1 MKIVTV
7 GSRDSRLAVAQARLV
22 MDAIGRLH
30 PEVETRLVTMKTSGD
45 HLLDRSLDAVGG
57 KGLFIKELDEALL
70 DGRVDI
76 CVHSYK
82 DMPVPDDPRLP
93 VLAVCGREDPRD
105 ALVLPAGVVQ
115 SDPDPAGPIGT
126 SSLRRRHQLTGLYP
140 GHRCEPVRGNI
151 QTRLDKLDSGR
162 YAAQVLALAGLNRLG
177 LAERAGRVFTVEEML
192 PAACQGMLAVQ
203 GRAGEDHPYLDG
215 LGDASARD
223 AALAERGFVLG
234 LGATCASPVAAHAVV
249 TADTL
254 ELRGWYVDDAG
265 KTHRGTRSGPRLRA
279 AEVGRDLALAIKSGE
294 L

>member
-22 MDAIGRLH
+22 MDAIALLH
-30 PEVETRLVTMKTSGD
+30 PEVETRLVTMKTTGD
-45 HLLDRSLDAVGG
+45 RLLDRTLDAVGG

-70 DGRVDI
+70 DSRVDI

-105 ALVLPAGVVQ
+105 ALVLPTGVTQ
-115 SDPDPAGPIGT
+115 LDPDGPIGT
-126 SSLRRRHQLTGLYP
+126 SSLRRRHQLAGVYP
-140 GHRCEPVRGNI
+140 GHCCEPVRGNI
-151 QTRLDKLDSGR
+151 QTRLDKLDSGH
-162 YAAQVLALAGLNRLG
+162 YSALVLALAGLKRLG
-177 LAERAGRVFTVEEML
+177 LAERASRVFTVEEML

-203 GRAGEDHPYLDG
+203 GRAGEEHPYLDG
-215 LGDASARD
+215 LGDASAHD
-223 AALAERGFVLG
+223 AARAERGFVLG
-234 LGATCASPVAAHAVV
+234 RGATCASPVAAHAMVSG
-249 TADTL
+249 DTL

-265 KTHRGTRSGPRLRA
+265 KTYRGSRSGLREEA
-279 AEVGRDLALAIKSGE
+279 ADVGRDVALAMKSGE